1 MVYDPYIKKDIVSN
15 QYHDLNQF
23 LNDVDLV
30 IIMVKHQEIIDNMNL
45 LENKVVF
52 DTQNIC
58 NFKNTYKL

>member
-1 MVYDPYIKKDIVSN
+1 MFEQELDKKEDVEEIK
-15 QYHDLNQF
+15 
-23 LNDVDLV
+23 
-30 IIMVKHQEIIDNMNL
+30 KHQEIIDNMNL

>member
-1 MVYDPYIKKDIVSN
+1 MTRDIVSN

-23 LNDVDLV
+23 LKDVDLV